1 MDIKVDGNRLATE
14 LESLRRAEQTGK
26 PERPQNDRVAP
37 QGDRVEVSKDAKVA
51 SEAIK
56 AAEKAPEVR
65 EEVVERMKKALALG
79 EIGNDP
85 HRLADALLDHMREV

>member
-14 LESLRRAEQTGK
+14 LESLRRAEQAGK
-26 PERPQNDRVAP
+26 PDRPQNDRPVAH
-37 QGDRVEVSKDAKVA
+37 GDRVEVSTDAKLA

-65 EEVVERMKKALALG
+65 EDVVERMKRALAAG

-85 HRLADALLDHMREV
+85 YRLADALLDRMREV